1 MYTKCNL
8 VEKKSQMNNTRVTLL
23 QKLRDRHDDE
33 AWEDFV
39 KYYKRFVAAVLVQ
52 MKLDAHDRDDIQQVV
67 MLKAWKVLPEFD
79 YEQSKGRF
87 RNWLAVITRNE
98 ARTFLRKKYRQF
110 DLEGGERQEALKTLS
125 DSWQDPEIEKI
136 SKEEWK
142 KYIVTLAWEN
152 ISGSLSQ
159 KVRQCYELLNDAVN
173 VADIALRLS
182 IQENSVY
189 VYRKR
194 VEKQMMKEILRLE
207 EQLG

>member
-1 MYTKCNL
+1 
-8 VEKKSQMNNTRVTLL
+8 MNNTRLTLL
-23 QKLRDRHDDE
+23 QKLKDRHDDE

-39 KYYKRFVAAVLVQ
+39 SYYERFVAAVLVQ
-52 MKLDAHDRDDIQQVV
+52 MKLGSHDLDDIKQIV

-79 YEQSKGRF
+79 YERSKGRF

-98 ARTFLRKKYRQF
+98 ARTFLRKKYRNF
-110 DLEGGERQEALKTLS
+110 DLEGGERQEQLRILS
-125 DSWQDPEIEKI
+125 DSWQDAEVERI
-136 SKEEWK
+136 SHDEWK

-152 ISGSLSQ
+152 IALSLSE
-159 KVRQCYELLNDAVN
+159 KVKRCYEMLNDSLGITEI
-173 VADIALRLS
+173 ADSLS
-182 IQENSVY
+182 IKENSVY

>member
-1 MYTKCNL
+1 
-8 VEKKSQMNNTRVTLL
+8 MNQTRLTLL
-23 QKLRDRHDDE
+23 QKLRDRHDEE

-39 KYYKRFVAAVLVQ
+39 KYYERFVWAVLLQ
-52 MKLDAHDRDDIQQVV
+52 MKLSQHDCDDIKQVV
-67 MLKAWKVLPEFD
+67 MLKAWKVLPEFN
-79 YEQSKGRF
+79 YETSKGKF

-98 ARTFLRKKYRQF
+98 ARSFLRKKYRSF
-110 DLEGGERQEALKTLS
+110 DLEGGERQQQLKDLS

-136 SKEEWK
+136 SKDEWK
-142 KYIVTLAWEN
+142 KYIITMAWEN
-152 ISGSLSQ
+152 ISSSLSS
-159 KVRQCYELLNDAVN
+159 KVKKCYEMLNEAISISE
-173 VADIALRLS
+173 IACSLS